1 MNDKNAGLLLLLITV
16 LTLFMKNGFHSSLH
30 NFVGLNRIKI
40 KLEKDFSVDSAIFSS
55 LNITNKIGDKI
66 PAKSAKHILIATSV
80 RSGST
85 FLGELISQ
93 HPGSFYFYEPLH
105 YYSYISDR
113 ATVQPRVDF
122 VSSLFEVNKIPTFP
136 VSVTL

>member
-1 MNDKNAGLLLLLITV
+1 MLLLLVTI

-30 NFVGLNRIKI
+30 IFVGLGRLKV
-40 KLEKDFSVDSAIFSS
+40 KLEKEFSVDSALFSS

-105 YYSYISDR
+105 YYSYLTDR
-113 ATVQPRVDF
+113 ATAQPPVDF
-122 VSSLFEVNKIPTFP
+122 ISSLFEVKTED
-136 VSVTL
+136 

>member
-1 MNDKNAGLLLLLITV
+1 MITV

-30 NFVGLNRIKI
+30 ISVGLNRIKI

-80 RSGST
+80 RSGSS

-105 YYSYISDR
+105 YYSYISESDR
-113 ATVQPRVDF
+113 ATVQTRVDF
-122 VSSLFEVNKIPTFP
+122 VSSLFEVKKIPAFP
-136 VSVTL
+136 VSVSASV